1 MNKTE
6 YRTKLRAG
14 LIAIIAVLAILIP
27 AVLQQPTLAV
37 SRKAPSMVTV
47 TGAKLSGNNKVTI
60 TWKKAK
66 NATSYRVY
74 YKQAGGKWKTLANV
88 KGTKYTHTSSRKYPL
103 AEGKKYVYTVR
114 AYNRYGRKWGSYDR
128 NGKTVTI
135 PAIPGK
141 VNVTKV
147 KANSYQEVQVN
158 WNKTKNATSYHV
170 YYKEAG
176 ARSWRKIDS
185 VSGRYTSF
193 KHRSSKSFP
202 LKPGKKYVY
211 TVKAYNG
218 NFKKWGSYNTK
229 GWSVSVPKK
238 PAAKV
243 PGTVKLCYVSA
254 TTDSEVIIDWE
265 GVENATSY
273 CIYYKESG
281 AKNWVKI
288 ATVGSNTQFYIHE
301 SSSAYP
307 LKASCKYLY
316 TIRAYNS
323 ASKKWGGYNTKGW
336 SVTTPEDPDATPTPQ
351 PTKKPQPTEAPK
363 PSPKPTSTPKPT
375 PTVTPTPSPE
385 EIAANAEKIAK
396 EVIRLTN
403 IERRKNG
410 KSDLKYHAKL
420 QQAAMTR
427 AKELEIKYA
436 HERPDGSDIGTAAY
450 EVGVGNICG
459 ENIGA
464 GFTKPEAK
472 PEAVVKAWMDS
483 PGHAASI
490 LNDRAT
496 HIGVGYYKG
505 KNGTG
510 YWVQEFSSGPDEK
523 CTLTVDANGGTFPSK
538 GGVEKFE
545 MAVPKGI
552 TLYTKD
558 MPKPEKNGCSF
569 DGWTAYFDFG
579 YSVKATTNIPM
590 NESYTLKA
598 DWKNN
603 TTTSSLSADVSSS
616 VNKEIFSDGINDADY
631 DENIRFNGSSEAI
644 ESVDDMDSKEL
655 DISEDTDESEVEFV
669 EDNS

>member
-1 MNKTE
+1 MKKTRK
-6 YRTKLRAG
+6 YLLCLLT
-14 LIAIIAVLAILIP
+14 LALMLFLP
-27 AVLQQPTLAV
+27 ATAAQAASGQQPGYV
-37 SRKAPSMVTV
+37 SSIT
-47 TGAKLSGNNKVTI
+47 AKVSGSNKVTV

-103 AEGKKYVYTVR
+103 TEGKKYVYTVK

-158 WNKTKNATSYHV
+158 WSKAKNATSYHV

-176 ARSWRKIDS
+176 ARNWRKIDS

-193 KHRSSKSFP
+193 KHRSSKAFP
-202 LKPGKKYVY
+202 LKPDKKYVY

-218 NFKKWGSYNTK
+218 SFKKWGS
-229 GWSVSVPKK
+229 
-238 PAAKV
+238 
-243 PGTVKLCYVSA
+243 
-254 TTDSEVIIDWE
+254 
-265 GVENATSY
+265 
-273 CIYYKESG
+273 
-281 AKNWVKI
+281 
-288 ATVGSNTQFYIHE
+288 
-301 SSSAYP
+301 
-307 LKASCKYLY
+307 
-316 TIRAYNS
+316 
-323 ASKKWGGYNTKGW
+323 YNTKGW

-375 PTVTPTPSPE
+375 PTATPTPSPE
-385 EIAANAEKIAK
+385 EIAANAEKMAK

-403 IERRKNG
+403 IERRKYG
-410 KSDLKYHAKL
+410 LTELKYHAKL

-427 AKELEIKYA
+427 AKELEIKYS
-436 HERPDGSDIGTAAY
+436 HERPDGRDSGTAAF
-450 EVGVGNICG
+450 EAGVGNPGG

-464 GFTKPEAK
+464 GFTKPEA
-472 PEAVVKAWMDS
+472 VVKAWMDS
-483 PGHAASI
+483 DGHRTTMLQSHY
-490 LNDRAT
+490 T

-545 MAVPKGI
+545 MAVPKGM
-552 TLYTKD
+552 TLYADDFEKPVKVGCVFEKWTSLYPDGYENNKTTK
-558 MPKPEKNGCSF
+558 
-569 DGWTAYFDFG
+569 
-579 YSVKATTNIPM
+579 IHM
-590 NESYTLKA
+590 NESKTLKA
-598 DWKNN
+598 NWKDA
-603 TTTSSLSADVSSS
+603 TASAKVSSI
-616 VNKEIFSDGINDADY
+616 NEDIFSDGVSNDSNA
-631 DENIRFNGSSEAI
+631 ENTNTDSSFEVI
-644 ESVDDMDSKEL
+644 ESVDENSKEL

-669 EDNS
+669 EDNLQ

>member
-1 MNKTE
+1 MKKTRK
-6 YRTKLRAG
+6 YLLCLLT
-14 LIAIIAVLAILIP
+14 LALMLFLP
-27 AVLQQPTLAV
+27 ATAAQAASGQQPGYV
-37 SRKAPSMVTV
+37 SSIT
-47 TGAKLSGNNKVTI
+47 AKVSGSNKVTV

-88 KGTKYTHTSSRKYPL
+88 NGTKYTHTSSRKYPL
-103 AEGKKYVYTVR
+103 TEGKKYVYTVK

-158 WNKTKNATSYHV
+158 WSKAKNATSYHV

-176 ARSWRKIDS
+176 ARNWRKIDS

-218 NFKKWGSYNTK
+218 SFKKWGS
-229 GWSVSVPKK
+229 
-238 PAAKV
+238 
-243 PGTVKLCYVSA
+243 
-254 TTDSEVIIDWE
+254 
-265 GVENATSY
+265 
-273 CIYYKESG
+273 
-281 AKNWVKI
+281 
-288 ATVGSNTQFYIHE
+288 
-301 SSSAYP
+301 
-307 LKASCKYLY
+307 
-316 TIRAYNS
+316 
-323 ASKKWGGYNTKGW
+323 YNTKGW

-375 PTVTPTPSPE
+375 PTATPTPSPE
-385 EIAANAEKIAK
+385 EIAANAEKMAK

-403 IERRKNG
+403 IERRKYG
-410 KSDLKYHAKL
+410 LTELKYHAKL

-427 AKELEIKYA
+427 AKELEIKYS
-436 HERPDGSDIGTAAY
+436 HERPDGRDSGTAAF
-450 EVGVGNICG
+450 EAGVGNPGG

-464 GFTKPEAK
+464 GFTKPEA
-472 PEAVVKAWMDS
+472 VVKAWMDS
-483 PGHAASI
+483 DGHRTTMLQSHY
-490 LNDRAT
+490 T

-545 MAVPKGI
+545 MAVPKGM
-552 TLYTKD
+552 TLYAD
-558 MPKPEKNGCSF
+558 DFEKPVKAGCVFEK
-569 DGWTAYFDFG
+569 WTAVYPDG
-579 YSVKATTNIPM
+579 YETKQATKIHM
-590 NESYTLKA
+590 SESLSLKA
-598 DWKNN
+598 NWKDA
-603 TTTSSLSADVSSS
+603 TASAKVSSI
-616 VNKEIFSDGINDADY
+616 NEEIFSDGVSNDSNA
-631 DENIRFNGSSEAI
+631 ENTNTDSSFEVI

>member
-1 MNKTE
+1 MKKTRK
-6 YRTKLRAG
+6 YLLCLLT
-14 LIAIIAVLAILIP
+14 LALMLFLP
-27 AVLQQPTLAV
+27 ATAAQAASGQQPGYV
-37 SRKAPSMVTV
+37 SSIT
-47 TGAKLSGNNKVTI
+47 AKVSGSNKVTV

-103 AEGKKYVYTVR
+103 TEGKKYVYTVK

-158 WNKTKNATSYHV
+158 WSKAKNATSYHV

-176 ARSWRKIDS
+176 SRNWRKIDS

-218 NFKKWGSYNTK
+218 SFKKWGS
-229 GWSVSVPKK
+229 
-238 PAAKV
+238 
-243 PGTVKLCYVSA
+243 
-254 TTDSEVIIDWE
+254 
-265 GVENATSY
+265 
-273 CIYYKESG
+273 
-281 AKNWVKI
+281 
-288 ATVGSNTQFYIHE
+288 
-301 SSSAYP
+301 
-307 LKASCKYLY
+307 
-316 TIRAYNS
+316 
-323 ASKKWGGYNTKGW
+323 YNTKGW

-375 PTVTPTPSPE
+375 PTATPTPSPE
-385 EIAANAEKIAK
+385 DIATNAEKMAK

-403 IERRKNG
+403 IERRKYG
-410 KSDLKYHAKL
+410 LTELKYHAKL

-427 AKELEIKYA
+427 AKELEIKFA
-436 HERPDGSDIGTAAY
+436 HERPDGSDIGTAAF
-450 EVGVGNICG
+450 EAGVGNPGG

-464 GFTKPEAK
+464 GFTKPEA
-472 PEAVVKAWMDS
+472 VVKAWMDS
-483 PGHAASI
+483 DGHRTTMLQSHY
-490 LNDRAT
+490 T

-510 YWVQEFSSGPDEK
+510 YWVQEFFSGPDEK

-545 MAVPKGI
+545 MAVPKGM
-552 TLYTKD
+552 TLYADDFEKPVKVGCVFEKWTSLYPDGYENNKTTK
-558 MPKPEKNGCSF
+558 
-569 DGWTAYFDFG
+569 
-579 YSVKATTNIPM
+579 IHM
-590 NESYTLKA
+590 NESKTLKA
-598 DWKNN
+598 NWKDA
-603 TTTSSLSADVSSS
+603 TSSSKVSSI
-616 VNKEIFSDGINDADY
+616 NEDIFSDGVSNDSNT
-631 DENIRFNGSSEAI
+631 ENTDTDSSFEAI

-655 DISEDTDESEVEFV
+655 DISEDTKDTDESDVEFV
-669 EDNS
+669 EDNLQ

>member
-1 MNKTE
+1 MKQPRKYLLCLLT
-6 YRTKLRAG
+6 
-14 LIAIIAVLAILIP
+14 LALMLFLP
-27 AVLQQPTLAV
+27 AAAAQAASGQQPGYV
-37 SRKAPSMVTV
+37 SSIT
-47 TGAKLSGNNKVTI
+47 AKVSGNNKVTV

-74 YKQAGGKWKTLANV
+74 YKQTGGKWKTLANV

-103 AEGKKYVYTVR
+103 TEGKKYVYTVR
-114 AYNRYGRKWGSYDR
+114 AYNRYGRKWGSYDKK
-128 NGKTVTI
+128 GKTVTI

-158 WNKTKNATSYHV
+158 WSKAKNATSYHV

-176 ARSWRKIDS
+176 ARNWRKIDS

-193 KHRSSKSFP
+193 KHRSSKAFP
-202 LKPGKKYVY
+202 LKPDKKYVY

-218 NFKKWGSYNTK
+218 NFKKWGS
-229 GWSVSVPKK
+229 
-238 PAAKV
+238 
-243 PGTVKLCYVSA
+243 
-254 TTDSEVIIDWE
+254 
-265 GVENATSY
+265 
-273 CIYYKESG
+273 
-281 AKNWVKI
+281 
-288 ATVGSNTQFYIHE
+288 
-301 SSSAYP
+301 
-307 LKASCKYLY
+307 
-316 TIRAYNS
+316 
-323 ASKKWGGYNTKGW
+323 YNTKGW

-375 PTVTPTPSPE
+375 PTATPTPSPE
-385 EIAANAEKIAK
+385 EIAANAEKMAK

-403 IERRKNG
+403 IERRKYG
-410 KSDLKYHAKL
+410 LTELKYHAKL

-427 AKELEIKYA
+427 AKELEIKYS
-436 HERPDGSDIGTAAY
+436 HERPDERDSGTAAF
-450 EVGVGNICG
+450 EAGVGNPGG

-464 GFTKPEAK
+464 GFTKPEA
-472 PEAVVKAWMDS
+472 VVKAWMDS
-483 PGHAASI
+483 DGHRTTMLQSHY
-490 LNDRAT
+490 T

-545 MAVPKGI
+545 MAVPKGM
-552 TLYTKD
+552 TLYAD
-558 MPKPEKNGCSF
+558 DFEKPVKAGCVFEK
-569 DGWTAYFDFG
+569 WTAVYPDG
-579 YSVKATTNIPM
+579 YETKQATKIHM
-590 NESYTLKA
+590 SESLSLKA
-598 DWKNN
+598 NWKDA
-603 TTTSSLSADVSSS
+603 TASAKVSSI
-616 VNKEIFSDGINDADY
+616 NEDIFSDGVSNDSNA
-631 DENIRFNGSSEAI
+631 ENTNTDSSFEVI

-669 EDNS
+669 EDNLQ

>member
-1 MNKTE
+1 MKKTRK
-6 YRTKLRAG
+6 YLLCLLT
-14 LIAIIAVLAILIP
+14 LALMLFLP
-27 AVLQQPTLAV
+27 ATAAQAASGQQPGYV
-37 SRKAPSMVTV
+37 SSIT
-47 TGAKLSGNNKVTI
+47 AKVSGSNKVTV

-103 AEGKKYVYTVR
+103 TEGKKYVYTVK

-128 NGKTVTI
+128 NGKTITI

-158 WNKTKNATSYHV
+158 WSKAKNATSYHV

-176 ARSWRKIDS
+176 ARNWRKIDS

-218 NFKKWGSYNTK
+218 SFKKWGS
-229 GWSVSVPKK
+229 
-238 PAAKV
+238 
-243 PGTVKLCYVSA
+243 
-254 TTDSEVIIDWE
+254 
-265 GVENATSY
+265 
-273 CIYYKESG
+273 
-281 AKNWVKI
+281 
-288 ATVGSNTQFYIHE
+288 
-301 SSSAYP
+301 
-307 LKASCKYLY
+307 
-316 TIRAYNS
+316 
-323 ASKKWGGYNTKGW
+323 YNTKGW

-375 PTVTPTPSPE
+375 PTATPTPSPE
-385 EIAANAEKIAK
+385 EIAANAEKMAK

-403 IERRKNG
+403 IERRKYG
-410 KSDLKYHAKL
+410 LTELKYHAKL

-427 AKELEIKYA
+427 AKELEIKFA
-436 HERPDGSDIGTAAY
+436 HERPDGSDIGTAAF
-450 EVGVGNICG
+450 EAGVGNPGG

-464 GFTKPEAK
+464 GFTKPEA
-472 PEAVVKAWMDS
+472 VVKAWMDS
-483 PGHAASI
+483 DGHRTTMLQSHY
-490 LNDRAT
+490 T

-545 MAVPKGI
+545 MAVPKGM
-552 TLYTKD
+552 TLYADDFEKPVKVGCVFEKWTSLYPDGYENNKTTK
-558 MPKPEKNGCSF
+558 
-569 DGWTAYFDFG
+569 
-579 YSVKATTNIPM
+579 IHM
-590 NESYTLKA
+590 NESKTLKA
-598 DWKNN
+598 NWKDA
-603 TTTSSLSADVSSS
+603 TSSSKVSSI
-616 VNKEIFSDGINDADY
+616 NEDIFSDGVSNDSNT
-631 DENIRFNGSSEAI
+631 ENTDTDSSFEAI

-655 DISEDTDESEVEFV
+655 DIFEDTKDTDESDVEFV
-669 EDNS
+669 EDNLQ

>member
-1 MNKTE
+1 MKKTRK
-6 YRTKLRAG
+6 YLLCLLT
-14 LIAIIAVLAILIP
+14 LALMLFLP
-27 AVLQQPTLAV
+27 ATAAQAASGQQPGYV
-37 SRKAPSMVTV
+37 SSIT
-47 TGAKLSGNNKVTI
+47 AKVSGNNQVTV

-88 KGTKYTHTSSRKYPL
+88 NGTKYTHTSSKKYPL
-103 AEGKKYVYTVR
+103 TAGKKYVYTVR
-114 AYNRYGRKWGSYDR
+114 AYNRYGRKWGSYDKK
-128 NGKTVTI
+128 GKTVTI

-158 WNKTKNATSYHV
+158 WSKAKNATSYHV

-176 ARSWRKIDS
+176 ARNWRKIAS

-211 TVKAYNG
+211 TVKAYNR
-218 NFKKWGSYNTK
+218 NFKKWGS
-229 GWSVSVPKK
+229 
-238 PAAKV
+238 
-243 PGTVKLCYVSA
+243 
-254 TTDSEVIIDWE
+254 
-265 GVENATSY
+265 
-273 CIYYKESG
+273 
-281 AKNWVKI
+281 
-288 ATVGSNTQFYIHE
+288 
-301 SSSAYP
+301 
-307 LKASCKYLY
+307 
-316 TIRAYNS
+316 
-323 ASKKWGGYNTKGW
+323 YNTKGW

-375 PTVTPTPSPE
+375 PTATPTPSPE
-385 EIAANAEKIAK
+385 EIAANAEKMAK

-403 IERRKNG
+403 IERRKYG
-410 KSDLKYHAKL
+410 LTELKYHAKL

-427 AKELEIKYA
+427 AKELEIKFA
-436 HERPDGSDIGTAAY
+436 HERPDGSDIGTAAF
-450 EVGVGNICG
+450 EAGVGNPGG

-464 GFTKPEAK
+464 GFTKPEA
-472 PEAVVKAWMDS
+472 VVKAWMDS
-483 PGHAASI
+483 DGHRTTMLQSHY
-490 LNDRAT
+490 T

-545 MAVPKGI
+545 MAVPKGM
-552 TLYTKD
+552 TLYADDFEKPVKVGCVFEKWTSLYPDGYENNKTTK
-558 MPKPEKNGCSF
+558 
-569 DGWTAYFDFG
+569 
-579 YSVKATTNIPM
+579 IHM
-590 NESYTLKA
+590 NESKTLKA
-598 DWKNN
+598 NWKDA
-603 TTTSSLSADVSSS
+603 TSSSKVSSI
-616 VNKEIFSDGINDADY
+616 NEDIFSDGVSNDSNT
-631 DENIRFNGSSEAI
+631 ENTDTDSSFEAI

-655 DISEDTDESEVEFV
+655 DISEDTKDTDESEVEFV
-669 EDNS
+669 EDNLQ

>member
-1 MNKTE
+1 MKKTRK
-6 YRTKLRAG
+6 YLLCLLT
-14 LIAIIAVLAILIP
+14 LALMLFLP
-27 AVLQQPTLAV
+27 ATAAQAASGQQPGYV
-37 SRKAPSMVTV
+37 SSIT
-47 TGAKLSGNNKVTI
+47 AKVSGSNKVTV

-74 YKQAGGKWKTLANV
+74 YKQAGGKWRAVANV

-103 AEGKKYVYTVR
+103 TEGKKYVYTVR

-158 WNKTKNATSYHV
+158 WSKAKNATSYHV

-176 ARSWRKIDS
+176 ARNWRKIDS

-351 PTKKPQPTEAPK
+351 PTEAPK

-375 PTVTPTPSPE
+375 PTATPTPSPE
-385 EIAANAEKIAK
+385 EIAANAEKMAK

-410 KSDLKYHAKL
+410 KADLKYHAKL

-436 HERPDGSDIGTAAY
+436 HERPDGSDIGTAAF
-450 EVGVGNICG
+450 EAGVGNPCG

-464 GFTKPEAK
+464 GFTK

-490 LNDRAT
+490 LDDRAT

-545 MAVPKGI
+545 MAVPKGM
-552 TLYTKD
+552 TLYAD
-558 MPKPEKNGCSF
+558 DFEKP
-569 DGWTAYFDFG
+569 
-579 YSVKATTNIPM
+579 VKAGCVFDKWTTVFSFGW
-590 NESYTLKA
+590 ESNDATEIHMSESKTLKA
-598 DWKNN
+598 NWKD
-603 TTTSSLSADVSSS
+603 TTSSAKVSST
-616 VNKEIFSDGINDADY
+616 NADIFSDGVSNDSNT
-631 DENIRFNGSSEAI
+631 ENTDTDSSFETI

-655 DISEDTDESEVEFV
+655 DISEDTDESDVEFV
-669 EDNS
+669 EDNLQ

>member
-1 MNKTE
+1 MKKTRK
-6 YRTKLRAG
+6 YLLCLLT
-14 LIAIIAVLAILIP
+14 LALMLFLP
-27 AVLQQPTLAV
+27 ATAAQAASGQQPGYV
-37 SRKAPSMVTV
+37 SSIT
-47 TGAKLSGNNKVTI
+47 AKVSGSNKVTV

-103 AEGKKYVYTVR
+103 TEGKKYVYTVK
-114 AYNRYGRKWGSYDR
+114 AYNRYGRKWGSYDKK
-128 NGKTVTI
+128 GKTVTI

-158 WNKTKNATSYHV
+158 WSKAKNATSYHV

-176 ARSWRKIDS
+176 ARNWRKIDS

-218 NFKKWGSYNTK
+218 SFKKWGS
-229 GWSVSVPKK
+229 
-238 PAAKV
+238 
-243 PGTVKLCYVSA
+243 
-254 TTDSEVIIDWE
+254 
-265 GVENATSY
+265 
-273 CIYYKESG
+273 
-281 AKNWVKI
+281 
-288 ATVGSNTQFYIHE
+288 
-301 SSSAYP
+301 
-307 LKASCKYLY
+307 
-316 TIRAYNS
+316 
-323 ASKKWGGYNTKGW
+323 YNTKGW

-363 PSPKPTSTPKPT
+363 PTPKPTSTPKPT
-375 PTVTPTPSPE
+375 PTATPTPSPE
-385 EIAANAEKIAK
+385 EIAANAEKMAK

-403 IERRKNG
+403 IERRKYG
-410 KSDLKYHAKL
+410 LTELKYHAKL

-427 AKELEIKYA
+427 AKELEIKYS
-436 HERPDGSDIGTAAY
+436 HERPDGRDSGTAAF
-450 EVGVGNICG
+450 EAGVGNPGG

-464 GFTKPEAK
+464 GFTKPEA
-472 PEAVVKAWMDS
+472 VVKAWMDS
-483 PGHAASI
+483 DGHRTTMLQSHY
-490 LNDRAT
+490 T

-545 MAVPKGI
+545 MAVPKGMSI
-552 TLYTKD
+552 EVKDLPIPVKEEFTFGGYLPFYKGIQASKVPVDGFCMNQSQTAKAVWSENSKVTSSLLYSQSVGID
-558 MPKPEKNGCSF
+558 EVDEDFS
-569 DGWTAYFDFG
+569 DG
-579 YSVKATTNIPM
+579 
-590 NESYTLKA
+590 A
-598 DWKNN
+598 DNCN
-603 TTTSSLSADVSSS
+603 DTTSSADNVFSNEDMYDNVDSTPMESSNS
-616 VNKEIFSDGINDADY
+616 I
-631 DENIRFNGSSEAI
+631 
-644 ESVDDMDSKEL
+644 DD
-655 DISEDTDESEVEFV
+655 TVEVEFSDC
-669 EDNS
+669 E

>member
-1 MNKTE
+1 MKKTRK
-6 YRTKLRAG
+6 YLLCLLT
-14 LIAIIAVLAILIP
+14 LALMLFLP
-27 AVLQQPTLAV
+27 ATAAQAASGQQPGYV
-37 SRKAPSMVTV
+37 SSIT
-47 TGAKLSGNNKVTI
+47 AKVSGNNQVTV

-74 YKQAGGKWKTLANV
+74 YKQAGGKWNTLANV
-88 KGTKYTHTSSRKYPL
+88 NGTKYTHTSSKKYPL
-103 AEGKKYVYTVR
+103 TAGKKYVYTVR
-114 AYNRYGRKWGSYDR
+114 AYNRYGRKWGSYDKK
-128 NGKTVTI
+128 GKTVTI

-158 WNKTKNATSYHV
+158 WSKAKNATSYHV

-176 ARSWRKIDS
+176 ARNWRKIDS

-218 NFKKWGSYNTK
+218 SFKKWGS
-229 GWSVSVPKK
+229 
-238 PAAKV
+238 
-243 PGTVKLCYVSA
+243 
-254 TTDSEVIIDWE
+254 
-265 GVENATSY
+265 
-273 CIYYKESG
+273 
-281 AKNWVKI
+281 
-288 ATVGSNTQFYIHE
+288 
-301 SSSAYP
+301 
-307 LKASCKYLY
+307 
-316 TIRAYNS
+316 
-323 ASKKWGGYNTKGW
+323 YNTKGW

-375 PTVTPTPSPE
+375 PTATPTPSPE

-410 KSDLKYHAKL
+410 KADLKYHAKL

-427 AKELEIKYA
+427 AKELEIKCS
-436 HERPDGSDIGTAAY
+436 HERPDGRDSSTAIY
-450 EVGVGNICG
+450 EAGVGNSSG
-459 ENIGA
+459 ENIGV
-464 GFTKPEAK
+464 GFTK

-483 PGHAASI
+483 PGHASAI
-490 LNDRAT
+490 LDSDST

-505 KNGTG
+505 KNGTN
-510 YWVQEFSSGPDEK
+510 YWVQDFSSGPDEK

-545 MAVPKGI
+545 MAVPKGM
-552 TLYTKD
+552 TLYAD
-558 MPKPEKNGCSF
+558 DFEKP
-569 DGWTAYFDFG
+569 
-579 YSVKATTNIPM
+579 VKAGCVFEKWTTVFSFGW
-590 NESYTLKA
+590 ESNNATEIHMSESKTLKA
-598 DWKNN
+598 NWKDAA
-603 TTTSSLSADVSSS
+603 SSSKVSST
-616 VNKEIFSDGINDADY
+616 NEDIFSDGVSNDSNA
-631 DENIRFNGSSEAI
+631 ENTNTDSSFEVI
-644 ESVDDMDSKEL
+644 ESVDENSKEL

-669 EDNS
+669 EDNLQ

>member
-1 MNKTE
+1 MKKTRK
-6 YRTKLRAG
+6 YLLCLLT
-14 LIAIIAVLAILIP
+14 LALMLFLP
-27 AVLQQPTLAV
+27 ATAAQAASGQQPGYV
-37 SRKAPSMVTV
+37 SSIT
-47 TGAKLSGNNKVTI
+47 AKVSGSNKVTV

-103 AEGKKYVYTVR
+103 TEGKKYVYTVR

-158 WNKTKNATSYHV
+158 WSKAKNATSYHV

-176 ARSWRKIDS
+176 SRNWRKIDS

-193 KHRSSKSFP
+193 KHRSSKAFP

-218 NFKKWGSYNTK
+218 NFKKWGS
-229 GWSVSVPKK
+229 
-238 PAAKV
+238 
-243 PGTVKLCYVSA
+243 
-254 TTDSEVIIDWE
+254 
-265 GVENATSY
+265 
-273 CIYYKESG
+273 
-281 AKNWVKI
+281 
-288 ATVGSNTQFYIHE
+288 
-301 SSSAYP
+301 
-307 LKASCKYLY
+307 
-316 TIRAYNS
+316 
-323 ASKKWGGYNTKGW
+323 YNTKGW

-375 PTVTPTPSPE
+375 PTATPTPSPE

-410 KSDLKYHAKL
+410 KADLKYHAKL

-427 AKELEIKYA
+427 AKELEIKYS
-436 HERPDGSDIGTAAY
+436 HERPDGRDSGTAAF
-450 EVGVGNICG
+450 EAGVGNPGG

-464 GFTKPEAK
+464 GFTKPEA
-472 PEAVVKAWMDS
+472 VVKAWMDS
-483 PGHAASI
+483 DGHRTTMLQSHY
-490 LNDRAT
+490 T

-545 MAVPKGI
+545 MAVPKGM
-552 TLYTKD
+552 TLYAD
-558 MPKPEKNGCSF
+558 DFEKPIKAGCVFEKWTTVFSF
-569 DGWTAYFDFG
+569 GWE
-579 YSVKATTNIPM
+579 SNNATEIHM
-590 NESYTLKA
+590 SESKTLKA
-598 DWKNN
+598 NWKDAA
-603 TTTSSLSADVSSS
+603 SSSKVSST
-616 VNKEIFSDGINDADY
+616 NEDIFSDGVSNDSNA
-631 DENIRFNGSSEAI
+631 ENTNTDSSFEVI
-644 ESVDDMDSKEL
+644 ESVDENSKEL

-669 EDNS
+669 EDNLQ

>member
-1 MNKTE
+1 MKKTRK
-6 YRTKLRAG
+6 YLLCLLT
-14 LIAIIAVLAILIP
+14 LALMLFLP
-27 AVLQQPTLAV
+27 ATAAQAASGQQPGYV
-37 SRKAPSMVTV
+37 SSITV
-47 TGAKLSGNNKVTI
+47 KVSDSNKVTV

-66 NATSYRVY
+66 NATSYRIY

-103 AEGKKYVYTVR
+103 TEGKKYVYTVR
-114 AYNRYGRKWGSYDR
+114 AYNRYSRKWGSYDR

-158 WNKTKNATSYHV
+158 WSKAKNATSYHV

-176 ARSWRKIDS
+176 ARNWRKIAS

-193 KHRSSKSFP
+193 KHCSSKAFP

-218 NFKKWGSYNTK
+218 NFKKWGS
-229 GWSVSVPKK
+229 
-238 PAAKV
+238 
-243 PGTVKLCYVSA
+243 
-254 TTDSEVIIDWE
+254 
-265 GVENATSY
+265 
-273 CIYYKESG
+273 
-281 AKNWVKI
+281 
-288 ATVGSNTQFYIHE
+288 
-301 SSSAYP
+301 
-307 LKASCKYLY
+307 
-316 TIRAYNS
+316 
-323 ASKKWGGYNTKGW
+323 YNTKGW

-375 PTVTPTPSPE
+375 PTATPTPSPE
-385 EIAANAEKIAK
+385 EIAANAEKMAK

-403 IERRKNG
+403 IERRKYG
-410 KSDLKYHAKL
+410 LTELKYHAKL

-427 AKELEIKYA
+427 AKELEIKYS
-436 HERPDGSDIGTAAY
+436 HERPDGRDSGTAAF
-450 EVGVGNICG
+450 EAGVGNPGG

-464 GFTKPEAK
+464 GFTKPEA
-472 PEAVVKAWMDS
+472 VVKAWMDS
-483 PGHAASI
+483 DGHRTTMLQSHY
-490 LNDRAT
+490 T

-545 MAVPKGI
+545 MAVPKGM
-552 TLYTKD
+552 TLYADDFEKPVKVGCVFEKWTSLYPDGYENNKTTK
-558 MPKPEKNGCSF
+558 
-569 DGWTAYFDFG
+569 
-579 YSVKATTNIPM
+579 IHM
-590 NESYTLKA
+590 NESKTLKA
-598 DWKNN
+598 NWKDA
-603 TTTSSLSADVSSS
+603 TSSSKVSSINE
-616 VNKEIFSDGINDADY
+616 VIFSDGVSNDSNT
-631 DENIRFNGSSEAI
+631 ENTDTDSSFEAI

-655 DISEDTDESEVEFV
+655 DISEDTKDTDESDVEFV
-669 EDNS
+669 EDNLQ

>member
-1 MNKTE
+1 MKKTRK
-6 YRTKLRAG
+6 YLLCLLT
-14 LIAIIAVLAILIP
+14 LALMLFLP
-27 AVLQQPTLAV
+27 ATAAQAASGQQPGYV
-37 SRKAPSMVTV
+37 SSIT
-47 TGAKLSGNNKVTI
+47 AKVSGSNKVTV

-88 KGTKYTHTSSRKYPL
+88 NGTKYTHTSSRKYPL
-103 AEGKKYVYTVR
+103 TEGKKYVYTVK

-158 WNKTKNATSYHV
+158 WSKAKNATSYHV

-176 ARSWRKIDS
+176 ARNWRKIDS

-218 NFKKWGSYNTK
+218 SFKKWGS
-229 GWSVSVPKK
+229 
-238 PAAKV
+238 
-243 PGTVKLCYVSA
+243 
-254 TTDSEVIIDWE
+254 
-265 GVENATSY
+265 
-273 CIYYKESG
+273 
-281 AKNWVKI
+281 
-288 ATVGSNTQFYIHE
+288 
-301 SSSAYP
+301 
-307 LKASCKYLY
+307 
-316 TIRAYNS
+316 
-323 ASKKWGGYNTKGW
+323 YNTKGW

-375 PTVTPTPSPE
+375 PTATPTPSPE
-385 EIAANAEKIAK
+385 EIAANAEKMAK

-403 IERRKNG
+403 IERRKYG
-410 KSDLKYHAKL
+410 LTELKYHAKL

-427 AKELEIKYA
+427 AKELEIKYS
-436 HERPDGSDIGTAAY
+436 HERPDGRDSGTAAF
-450 EVGVGNICG
+450 EAGVGNPGG

-464 GFTKPEAK
+464 GFTKL
-472 PEAVVKAWMDS
+472 EAVVKAWMDS
-483 PGHAASI
+483 DGHRTTMLQSHY
-490 LNDRAT
+490 T

-545 MAVPKGI
+545 MAVPKGM
-552 TLYTKD
+552 TLYAD
-558 MPKPEKNGCSF
+558 DFEKPVKAGCVFEK
-569 DGWTAYFDFG
+569 WTAVYPDG
-579 YSVKATTNIPM
+579 YETKQATKIHM
-590 NESYTLKA
+590 SESLSLKA
-598 DWKNN
+598 NWKDA
-603 TTTSSLSADVSSS
+603 TASAKVSSI
-616 VNKEIFSDGINDADY
+616 NEEIFSDGVSNDSNA
-631 DENIRFNGSSEAI
+631 ENTNTDSSFEVI

>member
-1 MNKTE
+1 MKQPRKYLLCLLT
-6 YRTKLRAG
+6 
-14 LIAIIAVLAILIP
+14 LALMLFLP
-27 AVLQQPTLAV
+27 ASAAQAASGQQPGYV
-37 SRKAPSMVTV
+37 SSIT
-47 TGAKLSGNNKVTI
+47 AKVSDNNKVTV

-103 AEGKKYVYTVR
+103 TEGKKYAYTVK

-147 KANSYQEVQVN
+147 KANSYQEVLVN
-158 WNKTKNATSYHV
+158 WSKAKNTTSYHV

-176 ARSWRKIDS
+176 ARNWRKIDS
-185 VSGRYTSF
+185 ISGHYTSF

-202 LKPGKKYVY
+202 LEPGKKYVY

-238 PAAKV
+238 PEGKV

-351 PTKKPQPTEAPK
+351 PTEAPK

-375 PTVTPTPSPE
+375 PTATPTPSPE
-385 EIAANAEKIAK
+385 EIAANAEKMAK

-403 IERRKNG
+403 IERRKYG
-410 KSDLKYHAKL
+410 LTELKYHAKL

-427 AKELEIKYA
+427 AKELEIKFA
-436 HERPDGSDIGTAAY
+436 HERPDGRDIGTAAY
-450 EVGVGNICG
+450 EAGVGNPGG

-464 GFTKPEAK
+464 GFTKPEA
-472 PEAVVKAWMDS
+472 VVKAWMDS
-483 PGHAASI
+483 DGHRTTMLQSHY
-490 LNDRAT
+490 T

-545 MAVPKGI
+545 MDVPKGM
-552 TLYTKD
+552 TLYAD
-558 MPKPEKNGCSF
+558 DFEKP
-569 DGWTAYFDFG
+569 
-579 YSVKATTNIPM
+579 VKAGCVFEKWTSLYPDGYENNKTTKIHM
-590 NESYTLKA
+590 NESKTLKA
-598 DWKNN
+598 NWKDAA
-603 TTTSSLSADVSSS
+603 SSSKVSSI
-616 VNKEIFSDGINDADY
+616 NEDIFSDGVSNDSNA
-631 DENIRFNGSSEAI
+631 ENTNTDSSFEVI

-655 DISEDTDESEVEFV
+655 DISEDTDESDVEFV
-669 EDNS
+669 EDNLQ

>member
-1 MNKTE
+1 MKQPRKYLLCLLT
-6 YRTKLRAG
+6 
-14 LIAIIAVLAILIP
+14 LALMLFLP
-27 AVLQQPTLAV
+27 ATAAQAASGQQPGYV
-37 SRKAPSMVTV
+37 SSIT
-47 TGAKLSGNNKVTI
+47 AKVSGSNKVTV

-103 AEGKKYVYTVR
+103 TEGKKYAYTVK

-147 KANSYQEVQVN
+147 KANSYQEVLVN
-158 WNKTKNATSYHV
+158 WSKAKNTTSYHV

-176 ARSWRKIDS
+176 ARNWRKIDS
-185 VSGRYTSF
+185 ISGHYTSF

-202 LKPGKKYVY
+202 LEPGKKYVY

-238 PAAKV
+238 PEGKV

-351 PTKKPQPTEAPK
+351 PTEAPK

-375 PTVTPTPSPE
+375 PTATPTPSPE

-427 AKELEIKYA
+427 AKELEIKYS
-436 HERPDGSDIGTAAY
+436 HERPDGRDIGTAAY
-450 EVGVGNICG
+450 EAGVGNPGG

-464 GFTKPEAK
+464 GFTK

-483 PGHAASI
+483 PGHASAI
-490 LNDRAT
+490 LDANAT
-496 HIGVGYYKG
+496 HIGVGYHKG

-545 MAVPKGI
+545 MAVPKGM
-552 TLYTKD
+552 TLYAD
-558 MPKPEKNGCSF
+558 DFEKPVKAGCVFEK
-569 DGWTAYFDFG
+569 WTAVYPDG
-579 YSVKATTNIPM
+579 YETKQATKIHM
-590 NESYTLKA
+590 SESLSLKA
-598 DWKNN
+598 NWKDA
-603 TTTSSLSADVSSS
+603 TASAKVSSI
-616 VNKEIFSDGINDADY
+616 NEDIFSDGVSNDSNA
-631 DENIRFNGSSEAI
+631 ENTNTDSSFEVI

-655 DISEDTDESEVEFV
+655 DISEDTDESDVEFV
-669 EDNS
+669 EDNLQ

>member
-1 MNKTE
+1 MKKTRK
-6 YRTKLRAG
+6 YLLCLLT
-14 LIAIIAVLAILIP
+14 LALMLFLP
-27 AVLQQPTLAV
+27 ATAAQAASGQQPGYV
-37 SRKAPSMVTV
+37 SSIT
-47 TGAKLSGNNKVTI
+47 AKVSGSNKVTV

-74 YKQAGGKWKTLANV
+74 YKQADGKWKTLANV

-103 AEGKKYVYTVR
+103 TEGKKYAYTVK

-147 KANSYQEVQVN
+147 KANSYQEVLVN
-158 WNKTKNATSYHV
+158 WSKAKNTTSYHV

-176 ARSWRKIDS
+176 ARNWRKIDS
-185 VSGRYTSF
+185 ISGHYTSF

-202 LKPGKKYVY
+202 LEPGKKYVY

-238 PAAKV
+238 PEGKV

-351 PTKKPQPTEAPK
+351 PTEAPK

-375 PTVTPTPSPE
+375 PTATPTPSPE
-385 EIAANAEKIAK
+385 EIAANAEKMAK

-403 IERRKNG
+403 IERRKYG
-410 KSDLKYHAKL
+410 LTELKYHAKL

-427 AKELEIKYA
+427 AKELEIKFA
-436 HERPDGSDIGTAAY
+436 HERPDGRDIGTAAY
-450 EVGVGNICG
+450 EAGVGNPGG

-464 GFTKPEAK
+464 GFTKPEA
-472 PEAVVKAWMDS
+472 VVKAWMDS
-483 PGHAASI
+483 DGHRTTMLQSHY
-490 LNDRAT
+490 T

-545 MAVPKGI
+545 MDVPKGM
-552 TLYTKD
+552 TLYAD
-558 MPKPEKNGCSF
+558 DFEKP
-569 DGWTAYFDFG
+569 
-579 YSVKATTNIPM
+579 VKAGCVFEKWTSLYPDGYENNKTTKIHM
-590 NESYTLKA
+590 NESKTLKA
-598 DWKNN
+598 NWKDAA
-603 TTTSSLSADVSSS
+603 SSSKVSSI
-616 VNKEIFSDGINDADY
+616 NEDIFSDGVSNDSNA
-631 DENIRFNGSSEAI
+631 ENTNTDSSFEVI

-655 DISEDTDESEVEFV
+655 DISEDTDESDVEFV
-669 EDNS
+669 EDNLQ

>member
-1 MNKTE
+1 MKKTRK
-6 YRTKLRAG
+6 YLLCLLT
-14 LIAIIAVLAILIP
+14 LALMLFLP
-27 AVLQQPTLAV
+27 AAAAQAASGQQPGYV
-37 SRKAPSMVTV
+37 SSIT
-47 TGAKLSGNNKVTI
+47 AKVSGSNKVTV

-103 AEGKKYVYTVR
+103 TEGKKYVYTVK

-128 NGKTVTI
+128 KGKTVTI

-158 WNKTKNATSYHV
+158 WSKAKNATSYHV

-176 ARSWRKIDS
+176 ARNWRKIDS

-193 KHRSSKSFP
+193 KHCSSKSFP
-202 LKPGKKYVY
+202 LEPGKKYVY

-218 NFKKWGSYNTK
+218 NFKKWGS
-229 GWSVSVPKK
+229 
-238 PAAKV
+238 
-243 PGTVKLCYVSA
+243 
-254 TTDSEVIIDWE
+254 
-265 GVENATSY
+265 
-273 CIYYKESG
+273 
-281 AKNWVKI
+281 
-288 ATVGSNTQFYIHE
+288 
-301 SSSAYP
+301 
-307 LKASCKYLY
+307 
-316 TIRAYNS
+316 
-323 ASKKWGGYNTKGW
+323 YNTKGW

-375 PTVTPTPSPE
+375 PTATPTPSPE
-385 EIAANAEKIAK
+385 EIAANAEKMAK

-403 IERRKNG
+403 IERRKYG
-410 KSDLKYHAKL
+410 LTELKYHAKL

-427 AKELEIKYA
+427 AKELEIKYS
-436 HERPDGSDIGTAAY
+436 HERPDGRDSGTAAF
-450 EVGVGNICG
+450 EAGVGNPGG

-464 GFTKPEAK
+464 GFTKPEA
-472 PEAVVKAWMDS
+472 VVKAWMDS
-483 PGHAASI
+483 DGHRTTMLQSHY
-490 LNDRAT
+490 T

-545 MAVPKGI
+545 MAVPKGMSI
-552 TLYTKD
+552 EVKDLPVPVRENYLLNGYISYSDGIQLNKKPSLSGTLHL
-558 MPKPEKNGCSF
+558 
-569 DGWTAYFDFG
+569 
-579 YSVKATTNIPM
+579 
-590 NESYTLKA
+590 SYNQVLKA
-598 DWKNN
+598 DWSEKPESVSSTSGTVSVESDIINDFSSG
-603 TTTSSLSADVSSS
+603 TTSYGGETITDSYNDITINEYDTIISIEEPDDFDS
-616 VNKEIFSDGINDADY
+616 NNEEIEISDC
-631 DENIRFNGSSEAI
+631 E
-644 ESVDDMDSKEL
+644 
-655 DISEDTDESEVEFV
+655 
-669 EDNS
+669 

>member
-1 MNKTE
+1 MKKTRK
-6 YRTKLRAG
+6 YLLCLLT
-14 LIAIIAVLAILIP
+14 LALMLFLP
-27 AVLQQPTLAV
+27 ATAAQAASGQQPGYV
-37 SRKAPSMVTV
+37 SSIT
-47 TGAKLSGNNKVTI
+47 AKVSGSNKVTV

-103 AEGKKYVYTVR
+103 TEGKKYAYTVK

-147 KANSYQEVQVN
+147 KANSYQEVLVN
-158 WNKTKNATSYHV
+158 WSKAKNTTSYHV

-176 ARSWRKIDS
+176 ARNWRKIDS
-185 VSGRYTSF
+185 ISGHYTSF

-202 LKPGKKYVY
+202 LEPGKKYVY

-238 PAAKV
+238 PEGKV

-351 PTKKPQPTEAPK
+351 PTEAPK

-375 PTVTPTPSPE
+375 PTATPTPSPE
-385 EIAANAEKIAK
+385 EIAANAEKMAK

-403 IERRKNG
+403 IERRKYG
-410 KSDLKYHAKL
+410 LTELKYHAKL

-427 AKELEIKYA
+427 AKELEIKFA
-436 HERPDGSDIGTAAY
+436 HERPDGRDIGTAAY
-450 EVGVGNICG
+450 EAGVGNPGG

-464 GFTKPEAK
+464 GFTKPEA
-472 PEAVVKAWMDS
+472 VVKAWMDS
-483 PGHAASI
+483 DGHRTTMLQSHY
-490 LNDRAT
+490 T

-545 MAVPKGI
+545 MDVPKGM
-552 TLYTKD
+552 TLYAD
-558 MPKPEKNGCSF
+558 DFEKP
-569 DGWTAYFDFG
+569 
-579 YSVKATTNIPM
+579 VKAGCVFEKWTSLYPDGYENNKTTKIHM
-590 NESYTLKA
+590 NESKTLKA
-598 DWKNN
+598 NWKDAA
-603 TTTSSLSADVSSS
+603 SSSKVSSI
-616 VNKEIFSDGINDADY
+616 NEDIFSDGVSNDSNA
-631 DENIRFNGSSEAI
+631 ENTNTDSSFEVI

-655 DISEDTDESEVEFV
+655 DISEDTDESDVEFV
-669 EDNS
+669 EDNLQ

>member
-1 MNKTE
+1 MKKTRK
-6 YRTKLRAG
+6 YLLCLLT
-14 LIAIIAVLAILIP
+14 LALMLFLP
-27 AVLQQPTLAV
+27 AAAAQAASGQQPGYV
-37 SRKAPSMVTV
+37 SSIT
-47 TGAKLSGNNKVTI
+47 AKVSGNNQVTV

-88 KGTKYTHTSSRKYPL
+88 NDTKYTHTSSKKYPL
-103 AEGKKYVYTVR
+103 TEGKKYVYTVK

-158 WNKTKNATSYHV
+158 WSKAKNATSYHV

-176 ARSWRKIDS
+176 ARNWRKIDS

-193 KHRSSKSFP
+193 KHRSSKAFP
-202 LKPGKKYVY
+202 LKPDKKYVY

-218 NFKKWGSYNTK
+218 NFKKWGS
-229 GWSVSVPKK
+229 
-238 PAAKV
+238 
-243 PGTVKLCYVSA
+243 
-254 TTDSEVIIDWE
+254 
-265 GVENATSY
+265 
-273 CIYYKESG
+273 
-281 AKNWVKI
+281 
-288 ATVGSNTQFYIHE
+288 
-301 SSSAYP
+301 
-307 LKASCKYLY
+307 
-316 TIRAYNS
+316 
-323 ASKKWGGYNTKGW
+323 YNTKGW

-375 PTVTPTPSPE
+375 PTATPTPSPE
-385 EIAANAEKIAK
+385 EIAANAEKMAK

-403 IERRKNG
+403 IERRKYG
-410 KSDLKYHAKL
+410 LTELKYHAKL

-427 AKELEIKYA
+427 AKELEIKFA
-436 HERPDGSDIGTAAY
+436 HERPDGSDIGTAAF
-450 EVGVGNICG
+450 EAGVGNPGG

-464 GFTKPEAK
+464 GFTKPEA
-472 PEAVVKAWMDS
+472 VVKAWMDS
-483 PGHAASI
+483 DGHRTTMLQSHY
-490 LNDRAT
+490 T

-505 KNGTG
+505 KNGTR

-545 MAVPKGI
+545 MAVPKGM
-552 TLYTKD
+552 TLYADDFEKPVKVGCVFEKWTSLYPDGYENNKTTK
-558 MPKPEKNGCSF
+558 
-569 DGWTAYFDFG
+569 
-579 YSVKATTNIPM
+579 IHM
-590 NESYTLKA
+590 NESKTLKA
-598 DWKNN
+598 NWKDA
-603 TTTSSLSADVSSS
+603 TSSSKVSSI
-616 VNKEIFSDGINDADY
+616 NEDIFSDGVSNDSNT
-631 DENIRFNGSSEAI
+631 ENTDTVSSFEAI

-655 DISEDTDESEVEFV
+655 DISEDTKDTDESDVEFV
-669 EDNS
+669 EDNLQ

>member
-1 MNKTE
+1 MKKTRK
-6 YRTKLRAG
+6 YLLCLLT
-14 LIAIIAVLAILIP
+14 LALMLFLP
-27 AVLQQPTLAV
+27 AAAAQAASGQQPGYV
-37 SRKAPSMVTV
+37 SSIT
-47 TGAKLSGNNKVTI
+47 AKVSGSNKVTV

-103 AEGKKYVYTVR
+103 TEGKKYVYTVK

-128 NGKTVTI
+128 KGKTVTI

-158 WNKTKNATSYHV
+158 WSKAKNATSYHV

-176 ARSWRKIDS
+176 ARNWRKIDS

-193 KHRSSKSFP
+193 KHCSSKSFP
-202 LKPGKKYVY
+202 LEPGKKYVY

-238 PAAKV
+238 PEGKV

-254 TTDSEVIIDWE
+254 TTDWE

-375 PTVTPTPSPE
+375 PTATPTPSPE
-385 EIAANAEKIAK
+385 EIAANAEKMAK

-403 IERRKNG
+403 IERRKYG
-410 KSDLKYHAKL
+410 LTELKYHAKL

-427 AKELEIKYA
+427 AKELEIKYS
-436 HERPDGSDIGTAAY
+436 HERPDGRDSGTAAF
-450 EVGVGNICG
+450 EAGVGNPGG

-464 GFTKPEAK
+464 GFTKPEA
-472 PEAVVKAWMDS
+472 VVKAWMDS
-483 PGHAASI
+483 DGHRTTMLQSHY
-490 LNDRAT
+490 T

-545 MAVPKGI
+545 MAVPKGMSI
-552 TLYTKD
+552 EVKDLPVPVRENYLLNGYISYSDGIQLNKKPSLSGTLHL
-558 MPKPEKNGCSF
+558 
-569 DGWTAYFDFG
+569 
-579 YSVKATTNIPM
+579 
-590 NESYTLKA
+590 SYNQVLKA
-598 DWKNN
+598 DWSEKPESVSSTSGTVSVESDIINDFSSG
-603 TTTSSLSADVSSS
+603 TTSYGGETITDSYNDITINEYDTIISIEEPDDFDS
-616 VNKEIFSDGINDADY
+616 NNEEIEISDC
-631 DENIRFNGSSEAI
+631 E
-644 ESVDDMDSKEL
+644 
-655 DISEDTDESEVEFV
+655 
-669 EDNS
+669 

>member
-1 MNKTE
+1 MKKTRK
-6 YRTKLRAG
+6 YLLCLLT
-14 LIAIIAVLAILIP
+14 LALMLFLP
-27 AVLQQPTLAV
+27 AAAAQAASGQQPGYV
-37 SRKAPSMVTV
+37 SSIT
-47 TGAKLSGNNKVTI
+47 AKVSGNNQVTV

-88 KGTKYTHTSSRKYPL
+88 NDTKYTHTSSKKYPL
-103 AEGKKYVYTVR
+103 TEGKKYVYTVK

-158 WNKTKNATSYHV
+158 WSKAKNATSYHV

-176 ARSWRKIDS
+176 ARNWRKIDS

-202 LKPGKKYVY
+202 LKPDKKYVY

-218 NFKKWGSYNTK
+218 SFKKWGS
-229 GWSVSVPKK
+229 
-238 PAAKV
+238 
-243 PGTVKLCYVSA
+243 
-254 TTDSEVIIDWE
+254 
-265 GVENATSY
+265 
-273 CIYYKESG
+273 
-281 AKNWVKI
+281 
-288 ATVGSNTQFYIHE
+288 
-301 SSSAYP
+301 
-307 LKASCKYLY
+307 
-316 TIRAYNS
+316 
-323 ASKKWGGYNTKGW
+323 YNTKGW

-375 PTVTPTPSPE
+375 PTATPTPSPE
-385 EIAANAEKIAK
+385 EIAANAEKMAK

-403 IERRKNG
+403 IERRKYG
-410 KSDLKYHAKL
+410 LTELKYHAKL

-427 AKELEIKYA
+427 AKELEIKFA
-436 HERPDGSDIGTAAY
+436 HERPDGSDIGTAAF
-450 EVGVGNICG
+450 EAGVGNPGG

-464 GFTKPEAK
+464 GFTKPEA
-472 PEAVVKAWMDS
+472 VVKAWMDS
-483 PGHAASI
+483 DGHRTTMLQSHY
-490 LNDRAT
+490 T

-545 MAVPKGI
+545 MAVPKGM
-552 TLYTKD
+552 TLYADDFEKPVKVGCVFEKWTSLYPDGYENNKTTK
-558 MPKPEKNGCSF
+558 
-569 DGWTAYFDFG
+569 
-579 YSVKATTNIPM
+579 IHM
-590 NESYTLKA
+590 NESKTLKA
-598 DWKNN
+598 NWKDA
-603 TTTSSLSADVSSS
+603 TSSSKISSI
-616 VNKEIFSDGINDADY
+616 NEDIFSDGVSNDSNT
-631 DENIRFNGSSEAI
+631 ENTDTDSSFEAI

-655 DISEDTDESEVEFV
+655 DISEDTKDTDESDVEFV
-669 EDNS
+669 EDNLQ

>member
-1 MNKTE
+1 MKKTRK
-6 YRTKLRAG
+6 YLLCLLT
-14 LIAIIAVLAILIP
+14 LALMLFLP
-27 AVLQQPTLAV
+27 ATAAQAASGQQPGYV
-37 SRKAPSMVTV
+37 SSIT
-47 TGAKLSGNNKVTI
+47 AKVSGSNKVTV

-88 KGTKYTHTSSRKYPL
+88 NGTKYTHTSSRKYPL
-103 AEGKKYVYTVR
+103 TEGKKYVYTVK

-158 WNKTKNATSYHV
+158 WSKAKNATSYHV
-170 YYKEAG
+170 YYKEASS
-176 ARSWRKIDS
+176 RNWRKIDS

-218 NFKKWGSYNTK
+218 SFKKWGS
-229 GWSVSVPKK
+229 
-238 PAAKV
+238 
-243 PGTVKLCYVSA
+243 
-254 TTDSEVIIDWE
+254 
-265 GVENATSY
+265 
-273 CIYYKESG
+273 
-281 AKNWVKI
+281 
-288 ATVGSNTQFYIHE
+288 
-301 SSSAYP
+301 
-307 LKASCKYLY
+307 
-316 TIRAYNS
+316 
-323 ASKKWGGYNTKGW
+323 YNTKGW

-375 PTVTPTPSPE
+375 PTATPTPSPE
-385 EIAANAEKIAK
+385 EIAANAEKMAK

-403 IERRKNG
+403 IERRKYG
-410 KSDLKYHAKL
+410 LTELKYHAKL

-427 AKELEIKYA
+427 AKELEIKYS
-436 HERPDGSDIGTAAY
+436 HERPDGRDSGTAAF
-450 EVGVGNICG
+450 EAGVGNPGG

-464 GFTKPEAK
+464 GFTKPEA
-472 PEAVVKAWMDS
+472 VVKAWMDS
-483 PGHAASI
+483 DGHRTTMLQSHY
-490 LNDRAT
+490 T

-545 MAVPKGI
+545 MAVPKGM
-552 TLYTKD
+552 TLYAD
-558 MPKPEKNGCSF
+558 DFEKPVKAGCVFEK
-569 DGWTAYFDFG
+569 WTAVYPDG
-579 YSVKATTNIPM
+579 YETKQATKIHM
-590 NESYTLKA
+590 SESLSLKA
-598 DWKNN
+598 NWKDA
-603 TTTSSLSADVSSS
+603 TASAKVSSI
-616 VNKEIFSDGINDADY
+616 NEEIFSDGVSNDSNA
-631 DENIRFNGSSEAI
+631 ENTNTDSSFEVI

>member
-1 MNKTE
+1 MKKTRK
-6 YRTKLRAG
+6 YLLCLLT
-14 LIAIIAVLAILIP
+14 LALMLFLP
-27 AVLQQPTLAV
+27 ASAAQAASGQQPGYV
-37 SRKAPSMVTV
+37 SSIT
-47 TGAKLSGNNKVTI
+47 AKVSGSNKVTV

-103 AEGKKYVYTVR
+103 TEGKKYVYTVK

-135 PAIPGK
+135 PVIPGK

-147 KANSYQEVQVN
+147 KANSYQEVLVN
-158 WNKTKNATSYHV
+158 WSKAKNTTSYHV

-176 ARSWRKIDS
+176 ARNWRKIDS
-185 VSGRYTSF
+185 ISGHYTSF

-218 NFKKWGSYNTK
+218 SFKKWGSYNTK

-238 PAAKV
+238 PEGKV

-351 PTKKPQPTEAPK
+351 PTEAPK

-375 PTVTPTPSPE
+375 PTATPTPSPE
-385 EIAANAEKIAK
+385 EIAANAEKMAK

-403 IERRKNG
+403 IERRKYG
-410 KSDLKYHAKL
+410 LTELKYHAKL

-427 AKELEIKYA
+427 AKELEIKFA
-436 HERPDGSDIGTAAY
+436 HERPDGRDIGTAAY
-450 EVGVGNICG
+450 EAGVGNPGG

-464 GFTKPEAK
+464 GFTKPEA
-472 PEAVVKAWMDS
+472 VVKAWMDS
-483 PGHAASI
+483 DGHRTTMLQSHY
-490 LNDRAT
+490 T

-545 MAVPKGI
+545 MDVPKGM
-552 TLYTKD
+552 TLYAD
-558 MPKPEKNGCSF
+558 DFEKP
-569 DGWTAYFDFG
+569 
-579 YSVKATTNIPM
+579 VKAGCVFEKWTSLYPDGYENNKTTKIHM
-590 NESYTLKA
+590 NESKTLKA
-598 DWKNN
+598 NWKDAA
-603 TTTSSLSADVSSS
+603 SSSKVSSI
-616 VNKEIFSDGINDADY
+616 NEDIFSDGVSNDSNA
-631 DENIRFNGSSEAI
+631 ENTNTDSSFEVI

-655 DISEDTDESEVEFV
+655 DISEDTDESDVEFV
-669 EDNS
+669 EDNLQ

>member
-1 MNKTE
+1 MKKTRK
-6 YRTKLRAG
+6 YLLCLLT
-14 LIAIIAVLAILIP
+14 LALMLFLP
-27 AVLQQPTLAV
+27 AAAAQAASGQQPGYV
-37 SRKAPSMVTV
+37 SSIT
-47 TGAKLSGNNKVTI
+47 AKVSGSNKVTV

-88 KGTKYTHTSSRKYPL
+88 NGTKYTHTSSRKYPL
-103 AEGKKYVYTVR
+103 TEGKKYVYTVR

-158 WNKTKNATSYHV
+158 WSKAKNATSYHV

-176 ARSWRKIDS
+176 ARNWRKIDS

-193 KHRSSKSFP
+193 KHRSSKAFP

-238 PAAKV
+238 PEGKV

-375 PTVTPTPSPE
+375 PTATPTPSPE
-385 EIAANAEKIAK
+385 EIAANAEKMAK

-403 IERRKNG
+403 IERRKYG
-410 KSDLKYHAKL
+410 LTELKYHAKL

-427 AKELEIKYA
+427 AKELEIKYS
-436 HERPDGSDIGTAAY
+436 HERPDGRDSGTAAF
-450 EVGVGNICG
+450 EAGVGNPGG

-464 GFTKPEAK
+464 GFTKPEA
-472 PEAVVKAWMDS
+472 VVKAWMDS
-483 PGHAASI
+483 DGHRTTMLQSHY
-490 LNDRAT
+490 T

-510 YWVQEFSSGPDEK
+510 YWVQDFSSGPDEK

-538 GGVEKFE
+538 GGVEKFD
-545 MAVPKGI
+545 MDVPKGM
-552 TLYTKD
+552 TLYAD
-558 MPKPEKNGCSF
+558 DFEKPVKTGCVFEKWTTVFSF
-569 DGWTAYFDFG
+569 GWE
-579 YSVKATTNIPM
+579 SNNATEIHM
-590 NESYTLKA
+590 SESKTLKA
-598 DWKNN
+598 NWKDAA
-603 TTTSSLSADVSSS
+603 SSSKVSST
-616 VNKEIFSDGINDADY
+616 NEDIFSDGVSNDSNT
-631 DENIRFNGSSEAI
+631 ENTDTDSSFEVI

-655 DISEDTDESEVEFV
+655 DISEDTDESDVEFV
-669 EDNS
+669 EDNLQ

>member
-1 MNKTE
+1 MKQPRKYLLCLLT
-6 YRTKLRAG
+6 
-14 LIAIIAVLAILIP
+14 LALMLFLP
-27 AVLQQPTLAV
+27 ASAAQAASGQQPGYV
-37 SRKAPSMVTV
+37 SSIT
-47 TGAKLSGNNKVTI
+47 AKVSGSNKVTV

-103 AEGKKYVYTVR
+103 TEGKKYAYTVK

-147 KANSYQEVQVN
+147 KANSYQEVLVN
-158 WNKTKNATSYHV
+158 WSKAKNTTSYHV

-176 ARSWRKIDS
+176 ARNWRKIDS
-185 VSGRYTSF
+185 ISGHYTSF

-202 LKPGKKYVY
+202 LEPGKKYVY

-238 PAAKV
+238 PEGKV

-323 ASKKWGGYNTKGW
+323 ASKKMGR
-336 SVTTPEDPDATPTPQ
+336 
-351 PTKKPQPTEAPK
+351 
-363 PSPKPTSTPKPT
+363 
-375 PTVTPTPSPE
+375 
-385 EIAANAEKIAK
+385 I
-396 EVIRLTN
+396 
-403 IERRKNG
+403 
-410 KSDLKYHAKL
+410 
-420 QQAAMTR
+420 
-427 AKELEIKYA
+427 
-436 HERPDGSDIGTAAY
+436 
-450 EVGVGNICG
+450 
-459 ENIGA
+459 
-464 GFTKPEAK
+464 
-472 PEAVVKAWMDS
+472 
-483 PGHAASI
+483 
-490 LNDRAT
+490 
-496 HIGVGYYKG
+496 
-505 KNGTG
+505 
-510 YWVQEFSSGPDEK
+510 
-523 CTLTVDANGGTFPSK
+523 
-538 GGVEKFE
+538 
-545 MAVPKGI
+545 
-552 TLYTKD
+552 
-558 MPKPEKNGCSF
+558 
-569 DGWTAYFDFG
+569 
-579 YSVKATTNIPM
+579 
-590 NESYTLKA
+590 
-598 DWKNN
+598 
-603 TTTSSLSADVSSS
+603 
-616 VNKEIFSDGINDADY
+616 
-631 DENIRFNGSSEAI
+631 
-644 ESVDDMDSKEL
+644 
-655 DISEDTDESEVEFV
+655 
-669 EDNS
+669 

>member
-1 MNKTE
+1 MKKTRK
-6 YRTKLRAG
+6 YLLCLLT
-14 LIAIIAVLAILIP
+14 LALMLFLP
-27 AVLQQPTLAV
+27 ATAAQAASGQQPGYV
-37 SRKAPSMVTV
+37 SSIT
-47 TGAKLSGNNKVTI
+47 AKVSGSNKVTV

-74 YKQAGGKWKTLANV
+74 YKQAGGKWNTLANV
-88 KGTKYTHTSSRKYPL
+88 NGTKYTHTSSKKYPL
-103 AEGKKYVYTVR
+103 TAGKKYVYTVR
-114 AYNRYGRKWGSYDR
+114 AYNRYGRKWGSYDKK
-128 NGKTVTI
+128 GKTVTI

-158 WNKTKNATSYHV
+158 WSKAKNATSYHV

-176 ARSWRKIDS
+176 ARNWRKIDS

-218 NFKKWGSYNTK
+218 SFKKWGS
-229 GWSVSVPKK
+229 
-238 PAAKV
+238 
-243 PGTVKLCYVSA
+243 
-254 TTDSEVIIDWE
+254 
-265 GVENATSY
+265 
-273 CIYYKESG
+273 
-281 AKNWVKI
+281 
-288 ATVGSNTQFYIHE
+288 
-301 SSSAYP
+301 
-307 LKASCKYLY
+307 
-316 TIRAYNS
+316 
-323 ASKKWGGYNTKGW
+323 YNTKGW

-375 PTVTPTPSPE
+375 PTATPTPSPE
-385 EIAANAEKIAK
+385 EIAANAEKMAK

-403 IERRKNG
+403 IERRKYG
-410 KSDLKYHAKL
+410 LTELKYHAKL

-427 AKELEIKYA
+427 AKELEIKFA
-436 HERPDGSDIGTAAY
+436 HERPDGSDIGTAAF
-450 EVGVGNICG
+450 EAGVGNPGG

-464 GFTKPEAK
+464 GFTKPEA
-472 PEAVVKAWMDS
+472 VVKAWMDS
-483 PGHAASI
+483 DGHRTTMLQSHY
-490 LNDRAT
+490 T

-545 MAVPKGI
+545 MAVPKGM
-552 TLYTKD
+552 TLYAD
-558 MPKPEKNGCSF
+558 DFEKPVKAGCVFEK
-569 DGWTAYFDFG
+569 WTAVYPDG
-579 YSVKATTNIPM
+579 YETKQATKIHM
-590 NESYTLKA
+590 SESLSLKA
-598 DWKNN
+598 NWKDA
-603 TTTSSLSADVSSS
+603 TASAKVSSI
-616 VNKEIFSDGINDADY
+616 NEEIFSDGVSNDSNA
-631 DENIRFNGSSEAI
+631 ENTNTDSSFEVI

>member
-1 MNKTE
+1 MKKTRK
-6 YRTKLRAG
+6 YL
-14 LIAIIAVLAILIP
+14 LCLL
-27 AVLQQPTLAV
+27 TLALMLFLPATAAQAASGQHPGYV
-37 SRKAPSMVTV
+37 SSIT
-47 TGAKLSGNNKVTI
+47 AKVSGSNKVTV

-88 KGTKYTHTSSRKYPL
+88 NGTKYTHTSSKKYPL
-103 AEGKKYVYTVR
+103 TAGKKYVYTVR
-114 AYNRYGRKWGSYDR
+114 AYNRYGRKWGSYDKK
-128 NGKTVTI
+128 GKTVTI

-158 WNKTKNATSYHV
+158 WSKAKNATSYHV

-176 ARSWRKIDS
+176 ARNWRKIAS

-211 TVKAYNG
+211 TVKAYNR
-218 NFKKWGSYNTK
+218 NFKKWGS
-229 GWSVSVPKK
+229 
-238 PAAKV
+238 
-243 PGTVKLCYVSA
+243 
-254 TTDSEVIIDWE
+254 
-265 GVENATSY
+265 
-273 CIYYKESG
+273 
-281 AKNWVKI
+281 
-288 ATVGSNTQFYIHE
+288 
-301 SSSAYP
+301 
-307 LKASCKYLY
+307 
-316 TIRAYNS
+316 
-323 ASKKWGGYNTKGW
+323 YNTKGW

-375 PTVTPTPSPE
+375 PTATPTPSPE
-385 EIAANAEKIAK
+385 EIAANAEKMAK

-403 IERRKNG
+403 IERRKYG
-410 KSDLKYHAKL
+410 LTELKYHAKL

-427 AKELEIKYA
+427 AKELEIKFA
-436 HERPDGSDIGTAAY
+436 HERPDGSDIGTAAF
-450 EVGVGNICG
+450 EAGVGNPGG

-464 GFTKPEAK
+464 GFTKPEA
-472 PEAVVKAWMDS
+472 VVKAWMDS
-483 PGHAASI
+483 DGHRTTMLQSHY
-490 LNDRAT
+490 T

-545 MAVPKGI
+545 MAVPKGM
-552 TLYTKD
+552 TLYADDFEKPVKVGCVFEKWTSLYPDGYENNKTTK
-558 MPKPEKNGCSF
+558 
-569 DGWTAYFDFG
+569 
-579 YSVKATTNIPM
+579 IHM
-590 NESYTLKA
+590 NESKTLKA
-598 DWKNN
+598 NWKDA
-603 TTTSSLSADVSSS
+603 TSSSKVSSI
-616 VNKEIFSDGINDADY
+616 NEDIFSDGVSNDSNT
-631 DENIRFNGSSEAI
+631 ENTDTDSSFEAI

-655 DISEDTDESEVEFV
+655 DIFEDTKDTDESDVEFV
-669 EDNS
+669 EDNLQ

>member
-1 MNKTE
+1 MKQPRKYLLCLLT
-6 YRTKLRAG
+6 
-14 LIAIIAVLAILIP
+14 LALMLFLP
-27 AVLQQPTLAV
+27 ATAAQAASGQQPGYV
-37 SRKAPSMVTV
+37 SSIT
-47 TGAKLSGNNKVTI
+47 AKVSGSNKVTV

-103 AEGKKYVYTVR
+103 TEGKKYAYTVK

-147 KANSYQEVQVN
+147 KANSYQEVLVN
-158 WNKTKNATSYHV
+158 WSKAKNTTSYHV

-176 ARSWRKIDS
+176 ARNWRKIDS
-185 VSGRYTSF
+185 ISGHYTSF

-218 NFKKWGSYNTK
+218 SFKKWGSYNTK

-238 PAAKV
+238 PEGKV

-351 PTKKPQPTEAPK
+351 PTEAPK

-375 PTVTPTPSPE
+375 PTATPTPSPE
-385 EIAANAEKIAK
+385 EIAANAEKMAK

-403 IERRKNG
+403 IERRKYG
-410 KSDLKYHAKL
+410 LTELKYHAKL

-427 AKELEIKYA
+427 AKELEIKFA
-436 HERPDGSDIGTAAY
+436 HERPDGRDIGTAAY
-450 EVGVGNICG
+450 EAGVGNPGG

-464 GFTKPEAK
+464 GFTKPEA
-472 PEAVVKAWMDS
+472 VVKAWMDS
-483 PGHAASI
+483 DGHRTTMLQSHY
-490 LNDRAT
+490 T

-545 MAVPKGI
+545 MDVPKGM
-552 TLYTKD
+552 TLYAD
-558 MPKPEKNGCSF
+558 DFEKP
-569 DGWTAYFDFG
+569 
-579 YSVKATTNIPM
+579 VKAGCVFEKWTSLYPDGYENNKTTKIHM
-590 NESYTLKA
+590 NESKTLKA
-598 DWKNN
+598 NWKDAA
-603 TTTSSLSADVSSS
+603 SSSKVSSI
-616 VNKEIFSDGINDADY
+616 NEDIFSDGVSNDSNA
-631 DENIRFNGSSEAI
+631 ENTNTDSSFEVI

-655 DISEDTDESEVEFV
+655 DISEDTDESDVEFV
-669 EDNS
+669 EDNLQ